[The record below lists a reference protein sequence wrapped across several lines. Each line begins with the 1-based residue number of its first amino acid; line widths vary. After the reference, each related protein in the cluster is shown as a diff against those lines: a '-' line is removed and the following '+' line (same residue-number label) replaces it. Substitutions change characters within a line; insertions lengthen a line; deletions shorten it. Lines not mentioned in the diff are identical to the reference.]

1 MIDLV
6 KPPTD
11 NLYKFIALAGLV
23 LVVLGVIY
31 APWLFYRSTW
41 ETLKLEQLNAELKV
55 HRKFAEERQK
65 TLDARKQQ
73 LEAERD
79 TLKKRI
85 AELVFVNDKN
95 NNPAASAEIDRLETR
110 VRETNAAAD
119 ALADA
124 EHEKNLSL
132 ELKEAQAE
140 HQRTVE
146 VNERENTRLIMK
158 IGIPL
163 AIAGLGVSVLGFRLW
178 YKRITIF
185 QDAIVVIEATSKIT
199 TLSSGQT
206 EDSD

>member
-23 LVVLGVIY
+23 LVVLGLIY

-41 ETLKLEQLNAELKV
+41 ETLKLAQLNAELNV

-65 TLDARKQQ
+65 TLDERKRR
-73 LEAERD
+73 LEVERD

-85 AELVFVNDKN
+85 AELVVNDKN
-95 NNPAASAEIDRLETR
+95 NNPAASAEIDKLETR
-110 VRETNAAAD
+110 MRETNAATD

-132 ELKEAQAE
+132 ELKVAQAE
-140 HQRTVE
+140 HQRTVD
-146 VNERENTRLIMK
+146 VNERGNTRLIIV
-158 IGIPL
+158 IGILL

-178 YKRITIF
+178 YKRVTIF
-185 QDAIVVIEATSKIT
+185 QDAIVVIQATSKIT
-199 TLSSGQT
+199 TLSSEAT
-206 EDSD
+206 EGSD

>member
-11 NLYKFIALAGLV
+11 NLYKFIAVGGLV
-23 LVVLGVIY
+23 LMVLGVIY

-41 ETLKLEQLNAELKV
+41 ETLKSAQADAELEV
-55 HRKFAEERQK
+55 HRKFAKERQK

-73 LEAERD
+73 IEVERD

-85 AELVFVNDKN
+85 AELGFVNDKN

-110 VRETNAAAD
+110 MRDTNAAAD

-132 ELKEAQAE
+132 ELKEAQAA
-140 HQRTVE
+140 HQRTVNE
-146 VNERENTRLIMK
+146 NERRNTRIIIV
-158 IGIPL
+158 IGIL
-163 AIAGLGVSVLGFRLW
+163 VAIAGLGVSVLGFRLW
-178 YKRITIF
+178 YKRVTIF
-185 QDAIVVIEATSKIT
+185 QDAIVVIQATSKIT
-199 TLSSGQT
+199 TLSSEATDG
-206 EDSD
+206 SD